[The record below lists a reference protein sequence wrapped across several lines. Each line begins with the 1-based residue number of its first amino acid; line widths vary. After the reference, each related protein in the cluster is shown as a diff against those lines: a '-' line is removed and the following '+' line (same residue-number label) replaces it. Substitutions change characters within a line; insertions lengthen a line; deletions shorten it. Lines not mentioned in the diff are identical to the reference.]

1 MVDVSPGSLIAN
13 FVAPQRSQAQLSRSV
28 SETQAERA
36 RANRQEFI
44 RSGGG
49 SETRTAEGREY
60 AAPYKAPVAGERE
73 ARVSDGEYNDR
84 YFDRIADARAEEARQ
99 ADISNDLDQLAENN
113 RLAGETYQTGTQS
126 SQLIEAAD
134 QRRRAARAEES
145 RAQVQQKIDIR
156 QSEERRE
163 GAQDDPSQPRGSY
176 VDIRA

>member
-1 MVDVSPGSLIAN
+1 MSKYKQLPNTNVNLPQLIEAAEQIHNRFKQRQSDRTLTGNRVD
-13 FVAPQRSQAQLSRSV
+13 
-28 SETQAERA
+28 
-36 RANRQEFI
+36 
-44 RSGGG
+44 
-49 SETRTAEGREY
+49 
-60 AAPYKAPVAGERE
+60 
-73 ARVSDGEYNDR
+73 
-84 YFDRIADARAEEARQ
+84 

-156 QSEERRE
+156 QSEERLA
-163 GAQDDPSQPRGSY
+163 GAQNDPSQPRGSY